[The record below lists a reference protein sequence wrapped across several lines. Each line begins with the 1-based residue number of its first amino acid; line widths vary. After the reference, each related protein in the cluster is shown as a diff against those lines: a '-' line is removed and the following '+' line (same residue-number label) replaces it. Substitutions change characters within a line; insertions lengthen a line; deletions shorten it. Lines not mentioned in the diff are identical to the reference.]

1 MSLMRK
7 SSRAN
12 LRPTLEDTTQALEQ
26 KNAMI
31 ATLNAQ
37 AEALRPKQEQTQRVT
52 EDLRKAK
59 GKYEAL
65 LREQVSL
72 TSFRKLS

>member
-1 MSLMRK
+1 
-7 SSRAN
+7 
-12 LRPTLEDTTQALEQ
+12 
-26 KNAMI
+26 MI